1 MPKYNDRAL
10 LKALIGLIFV
20 LAGSLSLAQDHPV
33 LAAAA
38 VFPAATAEGSPNSS
52 SSRLPDDASAAI
64 PVEAASPS
72 PFVAVQPGAI
82 VQIPQETSHRFWD
95 RENAILFSA
104 VAATATADF
113 FTTHANLA
121 SGGREL
127 NPVTRIFTSSTP
139 MLAANFGLETAGVIG
154 VSYMFHK
161 TGHHRLERLTSFVD
175 IGGSIG
181 AVSYGLTHR

>member
-1 MPKYNDRAL
+1 MLKLRGSAL
-10 LKALIGLIFV
+10 VKVVLGLV
-20 LAGSLSLAQDHPV
+20 CVMAASLCVAQEPAV
-33 LAAAA
+33 IAAS
-38 VFPAATAEGSPNSS
+38 FPAATAEAVPDSPSSGLSS
-52 SSRLPDDASAAI
+52 SASPGAAI
-64 PVEAASPS
+64 EPASPS
-72 PFVAVQPGAI
+72 PFVAAQPGAI
-82 VQIPQETSHRFWD
+82 VELPRDMPHRFWD

-127 NPVTRIFTSSTP
+127 NPITRIFAGSTP
-139 MLAANFGLETAGVIG
+139 ALAANFGLETAGVMGI
-154 VSYMFHK
+154 SYMFHK

-175 IGGSIG
+175 IGSSVG